1 MGSWLSD
8 VSVYGNS
15 FSASRSVCGN
25 AEYHDRS
32 IKRRRVT
39 PLRQEAMRG
48 KESILTP
55 RHTTALVT
63 FLLLRKAPQFRL
75 IIIERI

>member
-8 VSVYGNS
+8 VSVYGNT
-15 FSASRSVCGN
+15 FIASGSVCGN
-25 AEYHDRS
+25 AEYDRS

-63 FLLLRKAPQFRL
+63 FLLLRKTPQFRL
-75 IIIERI
+75 IIERI